1 MSVQCEV
8 VIGYGIMISED
19 DFEIALD
26 SIADIGGG
34 ELHDYIIDSDLVLI
48 RDGYTA
54 DSVFIGYWRPLDDTN
69 IHFSSLKELENEVFP
84 IEDIEEFSNFL
95 DETKEFFTRNPN
107 IFSKA
112 KLQYHLFTRW
122 Y

>member
-1 MSVQCEV
+1 MSVEREV
-8 VIGYGIMISED
+8 VIGYGIMIPED
-19 DFEIALD
+19 DFAIALD
-26 SIADIGGG
+26 SIAEIGGG
-34 ELHDYIIDSDLVLI
+34 ELHDYIIDSDLTIV
-48 RDGYTA
+48 RDNE
-54 DSVFIGYWRPLDDTN
+54 VFIGYWRPLDDTD

-95 DETKEFFTRNPN
+95 DETKEFFTRNLN

-112 KLQYHLFTRW
+112 KLQYYLFTRW